1 MARNISTRS
10 SARASGAA
18 RGDARAPSPAAA
30 TAAATAGGGAAAA
43 PRGGGA
49 AAPPAAPAAA
59 EAFVPLAHRR
69 AKRSRGAPD
78 APPLVS
84 PAFVAGAEA
93 AWDVEP
99 DVAVDESCLRLA
111 SRFCAFV
118 TTMLCKPIKRGL
130 TIYCAVFPSG
140 YLYDWSW
147 FTGSG
152 DAAAPRGQPTDV
164 GDLDEGPCQAVLAC
178 A

>member
-1 MARNISTRS
+1 MARSISTRS
-10 SARASGAA
+10 SPRASGAA

-30 TAAATAGGGAAAA
+30 TAAAPAGGGGAAA

-93 AWDVEP
+93 QHKRKQPVSAPAATVEP
-99 DVAVDESCLRLA
+99 DVAVDESRLHLA

-118 TTMLCKPIKRGL
+118 TTMLCKPVKRGL

-152 DAAAPRGQPTDV
+152 DAAA
-164 GDLDEGPCQAVLAC
+164 
-178 A
+178 